1 MINSSIPNKPI
12 DKESFLMQL
21 RKQFCF
27 LDMCPIPDNPLIL
40 PLDVHF
46 MIWIV
51 FILIVKNDYLNDSL
65 ICLFCKF
72 YYNFDEILS
81 IFQLLSE
88 NLCCM
93 SGNMYNNSQLNRIK
107 YSYRYEDIKVLEHFI
122 CEQCK
127 SEKNYL

>member
-1 MINSSIPNKPI
+1 MN
-12 DKESFLMQL
+12 
-21 RKQFCF
+21 CF
-27 LDMCPIPDNPLIL
+27 PTYCKD
-40 PLDVHF
+40 
-46 MIWIV
+46 
-51 FILIVKNDYLNDSL
+51 DYLNDSL

-93 SGNMYNNSQLNRIK
+93 SGNMNNNSQLNRIK
-107 YSYRYEDIKVLEHFI
+107 YSYRYEDIKVIEHFI

-127 SEKNYL
+127 PEKNYLEFKCQCCKLNIYIMKINLNQIKKLTLMKFH